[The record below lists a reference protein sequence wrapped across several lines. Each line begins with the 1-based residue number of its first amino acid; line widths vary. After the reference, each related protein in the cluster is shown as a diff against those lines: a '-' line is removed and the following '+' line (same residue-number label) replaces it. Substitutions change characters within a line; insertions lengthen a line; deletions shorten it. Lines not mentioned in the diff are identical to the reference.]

1 MCHEVAH
8 QKGWCCYIFWFLHL
22 VILEYFQNQG
32 DYSNK
37 FGIILKLN
45 SYANNTENFMAVGFI
60 EHELRIFKEKALGVV
75 PEAVPPEAV
84 PPVQSQ
90 WGFSIFCAI
99 WGKTLISLSK
109 LHLQLQIWYQIKA
122 STFFFTI

>member
-1 MCHEVAH
+1 M
-8 QKGWCCYIFWFLHL
+8 
-22 VILEYFQNQG
+22 
-32 DYSNK
+32 D
-37 FGIILKLN
+37 
-45 SYANNTENFMAVGFI
+45 VGFI
-60 EHELRIFKEKALGVV
+60 ELELRILKDKALGVV
-75 PEAVPPEAV
+75 PEAV

-122 STFFFTI
+122 STFFFTV